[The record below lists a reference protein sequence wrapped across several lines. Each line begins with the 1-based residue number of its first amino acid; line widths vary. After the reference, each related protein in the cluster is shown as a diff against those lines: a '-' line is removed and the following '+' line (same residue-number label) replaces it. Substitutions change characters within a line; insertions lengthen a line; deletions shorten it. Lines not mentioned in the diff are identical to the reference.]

1 MPIKKN
7 KKILFYIF
15 LFLLIGTL
23 NNKVLN
29 NFEFPKIN
37 QIKITGLSD
46 HENLEVSKSLEK
58 YKFNNLFFLDELKI
72 RETINAYNYI
82 ERYFVFKEYPSSL
95 NVKIDKTKFLAYVN
109 KDNKTFYLGSNGKL
123 IYVKETLNKLPYI
136 FGDLD
141 VDKFF
146 ELLKIIDNSN
156 FNFTDIKNLF
166 FFPSGRWDIETYSG
180 ILIKLPKSKIKE
192 SINLSTKILKHE
204 NFKNTKVL
212 DLRQQNQIIVN
223 DE

>member
-1 MPIKKN
+1 MIYLKVV
-7 KKILFYIF
+7 LFSGI
-15 LFLLIGTL
+15 
-23 NNKVLN
+23 NKV
-29 NFEFPKIN
+29 
-37 QIKITGLSD
+37 
-46 HENLEVSKSLEK
+46 
-58 YKFNNLFFLDELKI
+58 
-72 RETINAYNYI
+72 
-82 ERYFVFKEYPSSL
+82 
-95 NVKIDKTKFLAYVN
+95 
-109 KDNKTFYLGSNGKL
+109 
-123 IYVKETLNKLPYI
+123 
-136 FGDLD
+136 
-141 VDKFF
+141 
-146 ELLKIIDNSN
+146 LKIIDNSN